1 MIEHIGERHSEGT
14 SISFAIKP
22 IHAKKIQENRH
33 VCEKFDESQV
43 ESQNTHFLCHS
54 EEMFSNLLKTQFVLP
69 VKKKE
74 EKRKKKRKRKTVKKG
89 EADFALTDACM

>member
-14 SISFAIKP
+14 SIYFAIKP

-43 ESQNTHFLCHS
+43 ESQNTHFFFCHS

-69 VKKKE
+69 VKKKR
-74 EKRKKKRKRKTVKKG
+74 RKKGRKSVKEKQ
-89 EADFALTDACM
+89 

>member
-14 SISFAIKP
+14 SIYFAIKP

-43 ESQNTHFLCHS
+43 ESQNTHFFMSLRRNV
-54 EEMFSNLLKTQFVLP
+54 FQFAQD
-69 VKKKE
+69 
-74 EKRKKKRKRKTVKKG
+74 TVC
-89 EADFALTDACM
+89 AAS

>member
-1 MIEHIGERHSEGT
+1 MIKHIGERHSERQ

-43 ESQNTHFLCHS
+43 ESQNTQRFSCHS
-54 EEMFSNLLKTQFVLP
+54 VEMFSICSRQFVLP
-69 VKKKE
+69 VKKK
-74 EKRKKKRKRKTVKKG
+74 KN
-89 EADFALTDACM
+89 AA